1 MRRWIDELSFR
12 ARVVLTI
19 LIVAITIT
27 IAVISWD
34 DIGNWK
40 AAFEAAGTKILRWD
54 RWRSAHARPRRA
66 AADCIVPSDERHQ
79 VQTRVARD
87 ERAEL
92 PSPVASILGS

>member
-40 AAFEAAGTKILRWD
+40 AAFEAAGAI
-54 RWRSAHARPRRA
+54 P
-66 AADCIVPSDERHQ
+66 ERFHP
-79 VQTRVARD
+79 AGK
-87 ERAEL
+87 
-92 PSPVASILGS
+92 PVEQKFSGT

>member
-19 LIVAITIT
+19 LIVAIT

-40 AAFEAAGTKILRWD
+40 AAFEAAGTKILR
-54 RWRSAHARPRRA
+54 
-66 AADCIVPSDERHQ
+66 
-79 VQTRVARD
+79 
-87 ERAEL
+87 
-92 PSPVASILGS
+92 

>member
-40 AAFEAAGTKILRWD
+40 AAFEAAGTKILR
-54 RWRSAHARPRRA
+54 
-66 AADCIVPSDERHQ
+66 
-79 VQTRVARD
+79 
-87 ERAEL
+87 
-92 PSPVASILGS
+92 

>member
-1 MRRWIDELSFR
+1 MQGGVHAQRLGNLDENPMRRWIDELSFR

-40 AAFEAAGTKILRWD
+40 AAFEAAGTKILR
-54 RWRSAHARPRRA
+54 
-66 AADCIVPSDERHQ
+66 
-79 VQTRVARD
+79 
-87 ERAEL
+87 
-92 PSPVASILGS
+92 

>member
-1 MRRWIDELSFR
+1 MQGGVHAQRLGNSGGTPMRRWIDELSFR

-40 AAFEAAGTKILRWD
+40 AAFEAAGTKILR
-54 RWRSAHARPRRA
+54 
-66 AADCIVPSDERHQ
+66 
-79 VQTRVARD
+79 
-87 ERAEL
+87 
-92 PSPVASILGS
+92 

>member
-40 AAFEAAGTKILRWD
+40 ATFEAAGMKILR
-54 RWRSAHARPRRA
+54 
-66 AADCIVPSDERHQ
+66 
-79 VQTRVARD
+79 
-87 ERAEL
+87 
-92 PSPVASILGS
+92 

>member
-19 LIVAITIT
+19 LIVAITITIT

-40 AAFEAAGTKILRWD
+40 AAFEAAGTKILR
-54 RWRSAHARPRRA
+54 
-66 AADCIVPSDERHQ
+66 
-79 VQTRVARD
+79 
-87 ERAEL
+87 
-92 PSPVASILGS
+92 